1 MVKEHR
7 KNIYPENIK
16 NFTDAVLKESQDQN
30 FAKKFGLPGIS
41 DNVIKMFLYD
51 MIIGGTDTILTSI
64 RWFIVYMLYWSN
76 IQDKIYEEIFNVVG
90 KHRHLEFKDRES
102 LPLLQ
107 ACIYEAMRL
116 SDIPGLGGPR
126 KSTVNISIGGY
137 IIPKIT
143 MIISNFWSYHR
154 SEKYWQNPDVFDP
167 YR

>member
-76 IQDKIYEEIFNVVG
+76 IEDKIYILNLKIVRVYHCY
-90 KHRHLEFKDRES
+90 KHAF
-102 LPLLQ
+102 
-107 ACIYEAMRL
+107 MRQC
-116 SDIPGLGGPR
+116 
-126 KSTVNISIGGY
+126 GY
-137 IIPKIT
+137 LT
-143 MIISNFWSYHR
+143 S
-154 SEKYWQNPDVFDP
+154 QD
-167 YR
+167 